1 VRTLRQLSGWLAAEF
16 APPLV
21 AAALG
26 MAEAIAVTKV
36 SVAPLVN
43 KYAFFDKPLPYRL
56 LMLAGAACL
65 GIGVLFLFGR
75 LFFALQTMKA
85 DEEEQPWWTRSKA
98 VIPIAVAG
106 TIACSL
112 AQVFL

>member
-1 VRTLRQLSGWLAAEF
+1 MRTLRQLCDCLAVEV
-16 APPLV
+16 APPLA

-26 MAEAIAVTKV
+26 MAEAIAVTKE

-75 LFFALQTMKA
+75 LFRALEVMKA
-85 DEEEQPWWTRSKA
+85 DSEEQPWWTRSKA

-106 TIACSL
+106 TIACTL
-112 AQVFL
+112 AQLFL